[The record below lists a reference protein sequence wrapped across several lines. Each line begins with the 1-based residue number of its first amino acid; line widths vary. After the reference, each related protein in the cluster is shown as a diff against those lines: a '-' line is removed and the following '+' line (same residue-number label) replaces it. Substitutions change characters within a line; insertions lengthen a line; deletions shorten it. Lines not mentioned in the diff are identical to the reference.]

1 MNVLFIKPNNLADH
15 IQPSLG
21 LAILANLIRDKHEV
35 EFVDCIKEDIPPE
48 NFAENVLIGK
58 REDVDMIC
66 IQVYTF
72 DLRNVKAI
80 LKSIKKYNPKLV
92 TVVGGA
98 HITTAPEDAMKDFG
112 NKVDYAF
119 SGEGELGFPRFVDA
133 LEAGN
138 LSDVVDECPGLMF
151 YKEDGSL
158 HQTKT
163 KLVPMEEL
171 DTVGQIAWDI
181 IKPNTYPE
189 AQHGAFFEQFPIAPI
204 ITTRG
209 CPYKCTFCSAPKMS
223 GSDLRH
229 YSVDYI
235 LKEIKMLYDDYG
247 IREIHIVDDNFTM
260 DMPYAKAVLQG
271 IIDMNLGISLAMPNG
286 VRMDWLDDEI
296 LILMKK
302 AGMYMVTVAIES
314 GNDRILKLMRKGTTV
329 KKIRKCVEKIKS
341 HNFDVAAFFILG
353 YPSETYEEMETTIK
367 FSLELDLQR
376 ANYFTYLPLPGT
388 ESYNKL
394 IDDGE
399 LDNID
404 WDNFYFMAGAYVPK
418 NMSREK
424 LLKIK
429 KSAFTRFYLRP
440 RIFIYNVLRVK
451 SVNHFKF
458 LFKRFCH
465 WMLMNPEKETS
476 ETTA

>member
-1 MNVLFIKPNNLADH
+1 MKVLFIKPNNLADH

-21 LAILANLIRDKHEV
+21 LAILANLIRDRHEV
-35 EFVDCIKEDIPPE
+35 EFVDCIKENIKPE
-48 NFAENVLIGK
+48 EFSKQVIEGK

-72 DLRNVKAI
+72 DLRNVKGI
-80 LKSIKKYNPKLV
+80 LRSIKENYPTMK

-98 HITTAPEDAMKDFG
+98 HITTAPDEAMKDFG
-112 NKVDYAF
+112 DLVSFGFA
-119 SGEGELGFPRFVDA
+119 GEGELGFPKFVDA
-133 LEAGN
+133 VAADNVEEVAA
-138 LSDVVDECPGLMF
+138 DCPGLMYF
-151 YKEDGSL
+151 KEDGTL
-158 HQTKT
+158 AKTAT
-163 KLVPMEEL
+163 KLVPMERMDE
-171 DTVGQIAWDI
+171 VGQIAWDI

-209 CPYKCTFCSAPKMS
+209 CPYKCTFCSAPQMS
-223 GSDLRH
+223 GSELRH

-271 IIDMNLGISLAMPNG
+271 IIDMDLGISLAMPNG

-302 AGMYMVTVAIES
+302 AGMYMVTVAIEN

-341 HNFDVAAFFILG
+341 HGFDVAAFFIFKSFSRLMSLG
-353 YPSETYEEMETTIK
+353 T
-367 FSLELDLQR
+367 
-376 ANYFTYLPLPGT
+376 
-388 ESYNKL
+388 
-394 IDDGE
+394 
-399 LDNID
+399 
-404 WDNFYFMAGAYVPK
+404 
-418 NMSREK
+418 
-424 LLKIK
+424 
-429 KSAFTRFYLRP
+429 
-440 RIFIYNVLRVK
+440 
-451 SVNHFKF
+451 
-458 LFKRFCH
+458 
-465 WMLMNPEKETS
+465 
-476 ETTA
+476 

>member
-21 LAILANLIRDKHEV
+21 LAILANLIRDKHDV
-35 EFVDCIKEDIPPE
+35 EFVDCIKENIPPE
-48 NFAENVLIGK
+48 NFAENVIKGK
-58 REDVDMIC
+58 RDNVDMIC

-80 LKSIKKYNPKLV
+80 LKSIKEYDPKLL

-98 HITTAPEDAMKDFG
+98 HITTAPEEAMKDFG
-112 NKVDYAF
+112 DMVDYAF
-119 SGEGELGFPRFVDA
+119 AGEGELGFPKFVDA
-133 LEAGN
+133 VANGNVEEVAG
-138 LSDVVDECPGLMF
+138 ECPGLMY
-151 YKEDGSL
+151 YKEDGTLSK
-158 HQTKT
+158 TET

-171 DTVGQIAWDI
+171 DNVGKIAWDI
-181 IKPNTYPE
+181 INPQTYPE

-209 CPYKCTFCSAPKMS
+209 CPYKCTFCSAPQMS
-223 GSDLRH
+223 GSALRH

-260 DMPYAKAVLQG
+260 DLPYAKAVLQG

-296 LILMKK
+296 LVLMKK
-302 AGMYMVTVAIES
+302 AGMYMVTVAIEN
-314 GNDRILKLMRKGTTV
+314 GNDRVLKLMRKGTTV
-329 KKIRKCVEKIKS
+329 AKIRRCVEKIKD
-341 HNFDVAAFFILG
+341 HGFDVAAFFILG
-353 YPSETYEEMETTIK
+353 YPSESYEEMENTIK

-388 ESYNKL
+388 QSYNEL
-394 IDDGE
+394 VSSGE
-399 LDNID
+399 LENID

-418 NMSREK
+418 HMSRER
-424 LLKIK
+424 LLKTK
-429 KSAFTRFYLRP
+429 KKAFSRFYLRP
-440 RIFIYNVLRVK
+440 RIFFYNLMRVK
-451 SVNHFKF
+451 NPRHFKF

-465 WMLMNPEKETS
+465 WMLMNPEKE
-476 ETTA
+476 AAA

>member
-1 MNVLFIKPNNLADH
+1 MKVLFIKPNNLADH

-21 LAILANLIRDKHEV
+21 LAILANLIRDKHDV
-35 EFVDCIKEDIPPE
+35 EFIDCIKEDIPPE
-48 NFAENVLIGK
+48 NFAENILKGK
-58 REDVDMIC
+58 RDDVDMIC

-80 LKSIKKYNPKLV
+80 LRSIKNYNKKFI

-98 HITTAPEDAMKDFG
+98 HITTAPVEAMDDFG
-112 NKVDYAF
+112 NLVDYAIA
-119 SGEGELGFPRFVDA
+119 GEGELGFPKFVNGLAD
-133 LEAGN
+133 GN
-138 LSDVVDECPGLMF
+138 LEEVAPDCPGLMF
-151 YKEDGSL
+151 YKEDGTLFKNES
-158 HQTKT
+158 
-163 KLVPMEEL
+163 KLTPMDEL
-171 DTVGQIAWDI
+171 DNLGQIAWDI

-223 GSDLRH
+223 GSNLRH

-260 DMPYAKAVLQG
+260 DLPYAKAVLQG

-302 AGMYMVTVAIES
+302 AGMYMVTVAIEN
-314 GNDRILKLMRKGTTV
+314 GNDRLLKLMRKGTTV
-329 KKIRKCVEKIKS
+329 KKIRRCVEKIKS
-341 HNFDVAAFFILG
+341 HGFDVAAFFILG
-353 YPSETYEEMETTIK
+353 YPSETYEEMEETIK
-367 FSLELDLQR
+367 LSLELDLQR

-388 ESYNKL
+388 QSYNEL
-394 IDDGE
+394 VEQGE
-399 LDNID
+399 LENID

-418 NMSREK
+418 NMSRER
-424 LLKIK
+424 LLKTK
-429 KSAFTRFYLRP
+429 KKAFSRFYLRP
-440 RIFIYNVLRVK
+440 KIFLYNLMRVK
-451 SVNHFKF
+451 NPRHFKF

-465 WMLMNPEKETS
+465 WMLMNPDKE
-476 ETTA
+476 AAA